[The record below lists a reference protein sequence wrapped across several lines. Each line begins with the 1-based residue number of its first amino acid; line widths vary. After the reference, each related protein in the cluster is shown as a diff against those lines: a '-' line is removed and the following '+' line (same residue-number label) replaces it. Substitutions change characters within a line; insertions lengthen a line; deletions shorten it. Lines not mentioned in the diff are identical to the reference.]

1 MPKILALDASTE
13 VCSVALTCA
22 DKKWTET
29 CDQPRS
35 HAKVLLPMVDR
46 LLKASGLELAELD
59 AVAVTNGPGSF
70 TGIRIGLGIA
80 QGLAYGA
87 KLPIVG
93 IDTLSVLAQG
103 YSMSHPERTSLTL
116 VPALDARMAEVYW
129 AAYQLTESGLSVA
142 LAPAVAAPEAML
154 DRLSAISAGR
164 ELVGLGHGWQ
174 VADTSVLAEVYT
186 GETPSALALATVAAA
201 QLPAAAPST
210 EANLVGLVSVEP
222 LYLRNE
228 ISWNK
233 RERIREQ

>member
-13 VCSVALTCA
+13 VCSVALISA
-22 DKKWTET
+22 DENWTET

-87 KLPIVG
+87 KLPVVG
-93 IDTLSVLAQG
+93 VDTLSVLAQG
-103 YSMSHPERTSLTL
+103 YCMSHPERTSLTL

-129 AAYQLTESGLSVA
+129 AAYQLTDSGLSA
-142 LAPAVAAPEAML
+142 AIAPSVAAPEAML
-154 DRLSAISAGR
+154 DRLNAMSAGK

-174 VADTSVLAEVYT
+174 VADTAVLAEVHAADI
-186 GETPSALALATVAAA
+186 PSALALATVAGA
-201 QLPAAAPST
+201 QLPLIAPST

>member
-13 VCSVALTCA
+13 VCSVALISS
-22 DKKWTET
+22 DENWTET

-87 KLPIVG
+87 KLPVVG
-93 IDTLSVLAQG
+93 VDTLSVLAQG
-103 YSMSHPERTSLTL
+103 YCMSHPERTNLTL

-129 AAYQLTESGLSVA
+129 AAYQLTDSGLSA
-142 LAPAVAAPEAML
+142 AIAPSVAAPEAML
-154 DRLSAISAGR
+154 DRLNAMSAGK

-174 VADTSVLAEVYT
+174 VADTAVLAEVHAADI
-186 GETPSALALATVAAA
+186 PSALALATVAGD
-201 QLPAAAPST
+201 QLPLIAPSK

>member
-13 VCSVALTCA
+13 VCSVALISA
-22 DKKWTET
+22 DENWTET

-87 KLPIVG
+87 KLPVVG
-93 IDTLSVLAQG
+93 VDTLSVLSQG
-103 YSMSHPERTSLTL
+103 YCMSHPERTSLTL

-129 AAYQLTESGLSVA
+129 AAYQLTDSGLSA
-142 LAPAVAAPEAML
+142 AIAPSVAAPEAML
-154 DRLSAISAGR
+154 DRLNAISAGK
-164 ELVGLGHGWQ
+164 ELVGLGHGWL
-174 VADTSVLAEVYT
+174 VADTAVLAEVHAADI
-186 GETPSALALATVAAA
+186 PSALALATVAGA
-201 QLPAAAPST
+201 QLPLIAPST